1 MSTLSDLLQQQ
12 RAIEARIA
20 ELRELEKADA
30 LAKIKALADEFA
42 ITHEEAKF
50 CFTSNR
56 KSASGKT
63 RSKRTSSV
71 LYVNPNNSKE
81 TYNGNGRH
89 PAWLKAMSKAQ
100 QDACKQSV

>member
-12 RAIEARIA
+12 RAIEAKIT
-20 ELRELEKADA
+20 ELREREKSDA
-30 LAKIKALADEFA
+30 LTKIKALADEFA
-42 ITHEEAKF
+42 ISYEEAKS
-50 CFTSNR
+50 CFSSNR
-56 KSASGKT
+56 KSAAGKT
-63 RSKRTSSV
+63 RSKRVSSV
-71 LYVNPNNSKE
+71 LYVNPGNPKE